1 MGNNAVHIADF
12 SADPWMTNQETGLF
26 SGDVQGFDYPDLDGG
41 PVIGSIGSGDYSLR
55 GVYNSLRDGAVLGVA
70 SVLNDWSVAAA
81 RNVSTDWVVTMPGQY
96 TMIDYATWAAGAGL
110 NFDNCATLDDP
121 NTAGDDSIAA
131 CDFRDIPVTASITL
145 YDREE
150 GEIVPEDGDLVI
162 SPAPPG
168 TRNDLIFPTEVNVVQ
183 WTDGSQAPVLPSDYA
198 TTVDPSVLGEFGWAS
213 LSVSSTTDWDQE
225 VCQFIPSA
233 TGDYSWANEPALAP
247 RPAISSFCDSATGS
261 VPVVGFVAWQR
272 SFPSNPDA
280 NYGRLVEHSY
290 TPGSTAP

>member
-41 PVIGSIGSGDYSLR
+41 PVIGSIGTGDYSLR
-55 GVYNSLRDGAVLGVA
+55 GVYNSLRDGDVLGVA

-96 TMIDYATWAAGAGL
+96 TMIDYATWAFGAGL
-110 NFDNCATLDDP
+110 DFEKCATLDDP
-121 NTAGDDSIAA
+121 NVAADTSISA
-131 CDFRDIPVTASITL
+131 CDFRDIPVTASLTL

-168 TRNDLIFPTEVNVVQ
+168 ERNDLIFPTEVNVVQ
-183 WTDGSQAPVLPSDYA
+183 WTDGSQDPVLPSDYA
-198 TTVDPSVLGEFGWAS
+198 TTVDPSVLGDFGWAS
-213 LSVSSTTDWDQE
+213 LAVSSTSAWDQQ
-225 VCQFIPSA
+225 VCQFVPDADSDYTWNPRTLTPRPGLTGFCSAA
-233 TGDYSWANEPALAP
+233 TGA
-247 RPAISSFCDSATGS
+247 
-261 VPVVGFVAWQR
+261 VPIVGFVAWQR